1 MKIIVVI
8 GGIGSGKST
17 VSKAFRDLGAA
28 FIDLDVVG
36 HDILLRDDLKRDLV
50 AAFGPEIIGADGKI
64 YTNTQAAVSA
74 GPRKIVIKRPLK
86 GPFLAGRKPDY
97 SITGKTIRYDCLLV
111 TTA

>member
-1 MKIIVVI
+1 MFPGRQK
-8 GGIGSGKST
+8 SGLVKK
-17 VSKAFRDLGAA
+17 KAQ
-28 FIDLDVVG
+28 
-36 HDILLRDDLKRDLV
+36 LLQKLEKPCEDEEGLL
-50 AAFGPEIIGADGKI
+50 
-64 YTNTQAAVSA
+64 QAAVSA